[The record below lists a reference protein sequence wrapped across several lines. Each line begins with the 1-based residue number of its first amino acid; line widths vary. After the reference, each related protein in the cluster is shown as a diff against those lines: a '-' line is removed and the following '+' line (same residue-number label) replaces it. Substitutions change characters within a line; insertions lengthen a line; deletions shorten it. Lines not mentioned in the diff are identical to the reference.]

1 MNRYE
6 TADHDYMHT
15 KDYFNNYKFGYIERT
30 TKALLLQSLRPE
42 DRQNEDLLTILNQSK
57 SQLKDVK
64 SIGKEASK
72 SISELSELIYEAK
85 NKLSKYEEMLKYET
99 ERGKS
104 LKEECARLKS
114 LDESLKV
121 YDELTAQFDRG
132 CKEMQENIEKINVL
146 KEEIA
151 MMSTNEAEE
160 ELKSIKSRREK
171 LCGKQKRLSLIAMEN
186 YVEDSYNWYR
196 KALEFIKNIFGI
208 SLVTIEQENNEMYM
222 RLKASAC
229 EIGIFVRDG
238 RMIEYKLYNTSDEGL
253 MLLFPT
259 LNKFAVSINDPRT
272 LLMLVANR
280 YCVSED

>member
-6 TADHDYMHT
+6 TADHDYMHA

-30 TKALLLQSLRPE
+30 TKTLLLQSLRPE

-72 SISELSELIYEAK
+72 SISELSELIYEAR
-85 NKLSKYEEMLKYET
+85 NKLSRYEEMLKYET
-99 ERGKS
+99 EREKS
-104 LKEECARLKS
+104 LKEECTRFES
-114 LDESLKV
+114 LDENLKV

-132 CKEMQENIEKINVL
+132 CKEMQVNIEKINVL

-160 ELKSIKSRREK
+160 ELKSIKNRRDK
-171 LCGKQKRLSLIAMEN
+171 LCGKQKRPSLITMESYIEN
-186 YVEDSYNWYR
+186 SYNWYR
-196 KALEFIKNIFGI
+196 KALEFIKNVFGI

-222 RLKASAC
+222 RLKASTC

-238 RMIEYKLYNTSDEGL
+238 RMIESKLYNTSDESL
-253 MLLFPT
+253 MSLFPA

-280 YCVSED
+280 CTTSED